1 MARMDTARATPQAPP
16 CPLPPPIQKSNAQCQ
31 CHPIPGRVLPS
42 PMPLPA
48 LPVLAGLVAKAAGQM
63 AVKWAPYYAVK
74 YGVYVAMKEYGVGRT
89 YRRLV
94 REAKSAVQ

>member
-1 MARMDTARATPQAPP
+1 MAHGQNGHREGDAPSTALPVASTHPQNQMRSAAP
-16 CPLPPPIQKSNAQCQ
+16 LRQFA
-31 CHPIPGRVLPS
+31 
-42 PMPLPA
+42 MPLPA

-63 AVKWAPYYAVK
+63 AVKWAPYYAAK